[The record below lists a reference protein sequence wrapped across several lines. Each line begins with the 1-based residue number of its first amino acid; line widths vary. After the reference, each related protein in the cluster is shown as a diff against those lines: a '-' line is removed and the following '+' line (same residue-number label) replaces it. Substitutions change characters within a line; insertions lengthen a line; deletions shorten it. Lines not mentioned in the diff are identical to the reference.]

1 MQLQWIPAQQVQ
13 SKEAFLLLAAACK
26 HNKGGATS
34 ASNSTTT
41 NNTSGAAEQLSGTCF
56 LVETPALVASALSE
70 VSSAFFDGNKDIALQ
85 LFEAV
90 KKNVF
95 ALVDGIL
102 VAQKTAC
109 ISRLGDLFTE
119 IEWLLHDKPVRS
131 FLYYK
136 DQIVC
141 TGAVLGSALL
151 HHFLL
156 EEGIDNEFL
165 DVRDCIVASDE
176 FGGASVIEDIS
187 LKRLQQTI
195 NVGSTIV
202 TQAGIGATDQNE
214 NAMLTEAGTIWLQR
228 TLTGL

>member
-13 SKEAFLLLAAACK
+13 SKEAFLKIAEAYRAA
-26 HNKGGATS
+26 NT
-34 ASNSTTT
+34 ASI
-41 NNTSGAAEQLSGTCF
+41 SGLPEQLSSTCF
-56 LVETPALVASALSE
+56 LVETPALMASALSE

-95 ALVDGIL
+95 ALADALLVD
-102 VAQKTAC
+102 QKTAC
-109 ISRLGDLFTE
+109 TSRLGDLFTE
-119 IEWLLHDKPVRS
+119 IEWLLHNKPVRS

-156 EEGIDNEFL
+156 EEGVDNEFL
-165 DVRDCIVASDE
+165 DIRDCIVASDE

-195 NVGSTIV
+195 NAGSIIV

>member
-1 MQLQWIPAQQVQ
+1 MQLQWIPAQQIQ
-13 SKEAFLLLAAACK
+13 SKEAFLNIIAAYQAATNASISGTTPALNSATT
-26 HNKGGATS
+26 HN
-34 ASNSTTT
+34 T
-41 NNTSGAAEQLSGTCF
+41 NGTCF
-56 LVETPALVASALSE
+56 LVETPALIQSALTE

-90 KKNVF
+90 KKSVF
-95 ALVDGIL
+95 GLADSLLVH
-102 VAQKTAC
+102 QKTAC
-109 ISRLGDLFTE
+109 NSRLGDLFTE

-165 DVRDCIVASDE
+165 DIRDCIVASDE
-176 FGGASVIEDIS
+176 FGGAGVIEDIS

-195 NVGSTIV
+195 NAGSIVV

-214 NAMLTEAGTIWLQR
+214 NAILTEAGTIWLQR

>member
-13 SKEAFLLLAAACK
+13 SKEAFLILAAASK
-26 HNKGGATS
+26 HNQGGTTS
-34 ASNSTTT
+34 ASKSATTH
-41 NNTSGAAEQLSGTCF
+41 NTSGTAEQLSGTCF
-56 LVETPALVASALSE
+56 LVETPALIESALSE

-102 VAQKTAC
+102 VDQKEAC
-109 ISRLGDLFTE
+109 VSRLGDLFTE

-176 FGGASVIEDIS
+176 FGGAIVIEDIS

-195 NVGSTIV
+195 NTGSIVV

-214 NAMLTEAGTIWLQR
+214 NARLTEAGTIWLQR

>member
-13 SKEAFLLLAAACK
+13 SKEAFLIIAETYRAA
-26 HNKGGATS
+26 NT
-34 ASNSTTT
+34 ASI
-41 NNTSGAAEQLSGTCF
+41 SGLAEQLSGTCF
-56 LVETPALVASALSE
+56 LVETPALMASALSE

-102 VAQKTAC
+102 VDQKTAC

>member
-13 SKEAFLLLAAACK
+13 SKKAFLNIVAAYQAAI
-26 HNKGGATS
+26 NASISGTTPALNSATTY
-34 ASNSTTT
+34 NT
-41 NNTSGAAEQLSGTCF
+41 NGTCF
-56 LVETPALVASALSE
+56 LVETPALIQSALSE

-90 KKNVF
+90 KKSVF
-95 ALVDGIL
+95 GLADYLLVD
-102 VAQKTAC
+102 QKTAC
-109 ISRLGDLFTE
+109 ACRLGDLFTE

-156 EEGIDNEFL
+156 EQGVDNEFL

-187 LKRLQQTI
+187 LKRIQQTI
-195 NVGSTIV
+195 NADSIIV

-228 TLTGL
+228 ILTGL

>member
-1 MQLQWIPAQQVQ
+1 MQ
-13 SKEAFLLLAAACK
+13 
-26 HNKGGATS
+26 GGATA
-34 ASNSTTT
+34 ASNSATT
-41 NNTSGAAEQLSGTCF
+41 NSTSGTCF
-56 LVETPALVASALSE
+56 LVETPALIQSALSE

-95 ALVDGIL
+95 ALADALLVD
-102 VAQKTAC
+102 QKTAC
-109 ISRLGDLFTE
+109 TSRLGDLFTE

-156 EEGIDNEFL
+156 EEGVDNEFL
-165 DVRDCIVASDE
+165 DIRDCIVASDE

-187 LKRLQQTI
+187 LKRLQQNI
-195 NVGSTIV
+195 NAGSIIV

>member
-1 MQLQWIPAQQVQ
+1 MRQLALMQLQWIPAQQTQ
-13 SKEAFLLLAAACK
+13 SKEAFLNIVAA
-26 HNKGGATS
+26 HNGGAT
-34 ASNSTTT
+34 
-41 NNTSGAAEQLSGTCF
+41 CYV
-56 LVETPALVASALSE
+56 VETPALIESALSE

-95 ALVDGIL
+95 NHAGALLVD
-102 VAQKTAC
+102 QKEAC

-165 DVRDCIVASDE
+165 DVRDCMVASDE

-187 LKRLQQTI
+187 LKRLQQNI
-195 NVGSTIV
+195 HAGSTIV

-214 NAMLTEAGTIWLQR
+214 NAKLTEAGTIWLQR
-228 TLTGL
+228 TLRGL

>member
-13 SKEAFLLLAAACK
+13 SKEAFLKIAAD
-26 HNKGGATS
+26 
-34 ASNSTTT
+34 SNST
-41 NNTSGAAEQLSGTCF
+41 NTCF
-56 LVETPALVASALSE
+56 LVETPALIESALSE

-165 DVRDCIVASDE
+165 DVRDCIVASDQ

-195 NVGSTIV
+195 NAGSIIV

>member
-1 MQLQWIPAQQVQ
+1 M
-13 SKEAFLLLAAACK
+13 
-26 HNKGGATS
+26 
-34 ASNSTTT
+34 
-41 NNTSGAAEQLSGTCF
+41 
-56 LVETPALVASALSE
+56 ETPALIQSALTE

-90 KKNVF
+90 KKSVF
-95 ALVDGIL
+95 GLADSLLVH
-102 VAQKTAC
+102 QKTAC
-109 ISRLGDLFTE
+109 NSRLGDLFTE

-165 DVRDCIVASDE
+165 DIRDCIVASDE
-176 FGGASVIEDIS
+176 FGGAGVIEDIS

-195 NVGSTIV
+195 NAGSIVV

-214 NAMLTEAGTIWLQR
+214 NAILTEAGTIWLQR

>member
-1 MQLQWIPAQQVQ
+1 MQLQWIPAQQIQ
-13 SKEAFLLLAAACK
+13 SKEAFLNIIAAYQAATNASISGTTPALNSATT
-26 HNKGGATS
+26 HN
-34 ASNSTTT
+34 T
-41 NNTSGAAEQLSGTCF
+41 NGTCF
-56 LVETPALVASALSE
+56 LVETPALIQSALSE

-95 ALVDGIL
+95 GLADSLLVH
-102 VAQKTAC
+102 QKTAC
-109 ISRLGDLFTE
+109 NSRLGDLFTE

-165 DVRDCIVASDE
+165 DIRDCIVASDE
-176 FGGASVIEDIS
+176 FGGAGVIEDIS

-195 NVGSTIV
+195 NAGSIIV

-214 NAMLTEAGTIWLQR
+214 NAILTEAGTIWLQR

>member
-13 SKEAFLLLAAACK
+13 SKEAFLILAAACK
-26 HNKGGATS
+26 QNASGTTA
-34 ASNSTTT
+34 ASNSATTD
-41 NNTSGAAEQLSGTCF
+41 NTSGTCF
-56 LVETPALVASALSE
+56 LVETPALIESALSE

-95 ALVDGIL
+95 ALVDGML
-102 VAQKTAC
+102 VDQKTAC

-119 IEWLLHDKPVRS
+119 IEWLLHDKPVRA

-141 TGAVLGSALL
+141 TGAVLASALL

-156 EEGIDNEFL
+156 EAGIDNEFL

-176 FGGASVIEDIS
+176 FGGASVIEDMS

-195 NVGSTIV
+195 NAGSIIV

-214 NAMLTEAGTIWLQR
+214 NAMLTEAGSIWLQR
-228 TLTGL
+228 ALTGL

>member
-13 SKEAFLLLAAACK
+13 SKEAFLNIIAAYQAATNASISGTTPALNSATT
-26 HNKGGATS
+26 HN
-34 ASNSTTT
+34 T
-41 NNTSGAAEQLSGTCF
+41 NGTCF
-56 LVETPALVASALSE
+56 LVETPALIQSALTE

-90 KKNVF
+90 KKSVF
-95 ALVDGIL
+95 GLADSLLVH
-102 VAQKTAC
+102 QKTAC
-109 ISRLGDLFTE
+109 NSRLGDLFTE

-141 TGAVLGSALL
+141 TRAVLGSALL

-165 DVRDCIVASDE
+165 DIRDCIVASDE
-176 FGGASVIEDIS
+176 FGGAGVIEDIS

-195 NVGSTIV
+195 NAGSIIV

-214 NAMLTEAGTIWLQR
+214 NAILTEAGTIWLQR

>member
-13 SKEAFLLLAAACK
+13 SKEAFLKIAETYRAA
-26 HNKGGATS
+26 NTTS
-34 ASNSTTT
+34 I
-41 NNTSGAAEQLSGTCF
+41 SGAAEQLSSTCF
-56 LVETPALVASALSE
+56 LVETPALMASALSE

-102 VAQKTAC
+102 VSQKTAC

-156 EEGIDNEFL
+156 EQGVDNEFL

-176 FGGASVIEDIS
+176 FGGASVIEDMS

-195 NVGSTIV
+195 NAGSAII